1 MANPELPENGTLYN
15 FDSIPKDEITNTQEV
30 TNGKIGKE
38 IPHIYP
44 DKEKIKYEINTEA
57 KHSLAE
63 LSKEFFNKIGVILNK
78 DNKEIQTPPSYIT
91 SEESEIQNAKDLNDY
106 IQTSAENPE

>member
-1 MANPELPENGTLYN
+1 
-15 FDSIPKDEITNTQEV
+15 
-30 TNGKIGKE
+30 
-38 IPHIYP
+38 
-44 DKEKIKYEINTEA
+44 
-57 KHSLAE
+57 LAE